1 MHHNIQDKN
10 QSAEERNQDTQRF
23 VRQVRSA
30 TRRKHTAE
38 EKAQVLEKVE
48 ASPGSKGKVLAKLG
62 PIATAIAGEQ
72 DREALRLEGFQ
83 VRLGTTDC
91 ADWLTMIENE
101 NGWSVIVVEFVCIWN
116 YGVQIVIAAGKLGGQ
131 QGPIVIIGN
140 HLAPFRNG
148 FASFTRMFKTA
159 DNFG

>member
-1 MHHNIQDKN
+1 MSSGKEQQCITTSKTRTIPPKN
-10 QSAEERNQDTQRF
+10 GTRTLNDSF
-23 VRQVRSA
+23 GRSGQA
-30 TRRKHTAE
+30 THSQEAHRRRGG
-38 EKAQVLEKVE
+38 
-48 ASPGSKGKVLAKLG
+48 SGSKGKVLAKLG

-83 VRLGTTDC
+83 IRLGTTDC

-116 YGVQIVIAAGKLGGQ
+116 YGVQIVIAAGKLGDH

-140 HLAPFRNG
+140 HVAPFRNG

>member
-1 MHHNIQDKN
+1 MIR
-10 QSAEERNQDTQRF
+10 SAG
-23 VRQVRSA
+23 QVRSA
-30 TRRKHTAE
+30 TRRKHTADE
-38 EKAQVLEKVE
+38 EAQVLETVE

-72 DREALRLEGFQ
+72 DREALGLEGIQ

-91 ADWLTMIENE
+91 ADWLTMIKNE
-101 NGWSVIVVEFVCIWN
+101 NGWPVIVVEFVCIWN